1 MAMTGPGDYNA
12 PVSCCGGQNPNS
24 LLLYKC
30 IYLGILTLNCSLKK
44 KVSYWPN
51 TLEDRIRYERINRGK
66 QKRKEG
72 SPSLQLLPGLLSVS
86 GN

>member
-30 IYLGILTLNCSLKK
+30 INLGILTLNCSLKK
-44 KVSYWPN
+44 KY
-51 TLEDRIRYERINRGK
+51 LI
-66 QKRKEG
+66 
-72 SPSLQLLPGLLSVS
+72 GLIHWRTESDMK
-86 GN
+86 G